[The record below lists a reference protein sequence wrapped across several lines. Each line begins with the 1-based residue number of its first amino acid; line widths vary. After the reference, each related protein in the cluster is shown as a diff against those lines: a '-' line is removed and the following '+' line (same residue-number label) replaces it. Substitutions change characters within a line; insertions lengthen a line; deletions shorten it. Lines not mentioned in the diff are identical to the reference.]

1 MNFGKYF
8 CSVLVGLCKP
18 DLGAP
23 SGLFL
28 EIIVFRL
35 LRIRMR
41 RCQRGPAPLP
51 SRARGGTARNGRENR
66 AVVARSS
73 RPVHVHA
80 QDRRV
85 AQGLPRYNR
94 PACSTTPV
102 TSPKGT
108 SRHPKSC
115 SRRPSSPTP
124 APRSC
129 ERDEPVA
136 PPAAATT
143 PGVPRVSCLRA
154 GRGHHC
160 GAQPSPPTAG
170 RRAPGRRCPAFPEG
184 SSSATAGRGGTDR
197 QSGQAVT
204 AGFGEQDSGFVLRES
219 DAIREVEPV
228 EYDWDRTVRVTA
240 QQPAAAA
247 VLGQGAHVVVQ
258 TVAGVDRVGPAPP
271 AFSSPGASS
280 DR

>member
-1 MNFGKYF
+1 MNFGKYL

-23 SGLFL
+23 SGLLL

-41 RCQRGPAPLP
+41 RCQRGPRPSPLAPEGAPLGTGGRTAP
-51 SRARGGTARNGRENR
+51 SWLAHRARSTSTHRIAESLRGFPGTTARH
-66 AVVARSS
+66 AR
-73 RPVHVHA
+73 
-80 QDRRV
+80 
-85 AQGLPRYNR
+85 
-94 PACSTTPV
+94 
-102 TSPKGT
+102 
-108 SRHPKSC
+108 
-115 SRRPSSPTP
+115 RRPSPRRRAHPGTRSRAAAGRPPPTP

-228 EYDWDRTVRVTA
+228 EYDRDRTVRVTA

-247 VLGQGAHVVVQ
+247 ALGQGAHVVVQ